1 MDIVVHRYAGPT
13 TVRGHFLVPW
23 RFTPAWH
30 IAGDS
35 RHSVTNSRDS
45 RKITIL
51 TLSSRSSLPPRC
63 FKQPHPSR
71 VSFVYLA
78 SYRWE
83 MYSVY
88 CSSAASSGKTGRVT
102 SLCVADLRHVRRA
115 MCVYILALWLFARF
129 TIVLRVVRGLPRR
142 EQNVLGDVRD
152 IKD

>member
-45 RKITIL
+45 RKITIP

-63 FKQPHPSR
+63 FEQPHPSR
-71 VSFVYLA
+71 AFFVYSA
-78 SYRWE
+78 SYRSE

-88 CSSAASSGKTGRVT
+88 RFCSAASGKMGRVT
-102 SLCVADLRHVRRA
+102 SLCAADLRHVRRA
-115 MCVYILALWLFARF
+115 MCVYTLALWLFARF
-129 TIVLRVVRGLPRR
+129 TIALRVVGISVDYQEENRTCW
-142 EQNVLGDVRD
+142 E
-152 IKD
+152 I